1 MNNRPVILVTGATG
15 AQGGSVARTL
25 LRQNKFAVRILT
37 RNAASAKAL
46 ELKYEGAEIAEADL
60 ENTNSLL
67 KAMQGVYGVFGV
79 TSYWEHFE
87 KEYGQGKNL
96 VDAVKQAGIQHFVFS
111 TLPNYNKLSQAKY
124 IIPQYDTK
132 AMLQEYTKSLGIP
145 ASFIH
150 VSFYYENLLKTFPL
164 QKDEK
169 NNFWFG
175 FPQGYAPLPMV
186 SVEDVGGI
194 VAKMFEHPKEYIG
207 RKVQAVGANQACDEY
222 AEILSS
228 VLKRKICYKYIPRE
242 EYAANNMP
250 HAEEIANT
258 FEVQRIYSTDKL
270 VDLIESN
277 GLYPEIQNFKTWV
290 IKNKAKF
297 QRLINN
303 QIEVMVD

>member
-1 MNNRPVILVTGATG
+1 MNNRQTILVTGATG
-15 AQGGSVARTL
+15 AQGGSVARAL

-46 ELKYEGAEIAEADL
+46 ELKYEGAEIVEGDF
-60 ENTNSLL
+60 ENIDSLL
-67 KAMQGVYGVFGV
+67 LAMKGVYGVFGV
-79 TSYWEHFE
+79 TNYWEHFE
-87 KEYGQGKNL
+87 KEYQQGKNL
-96 VDAVKQAGIQHFVFS
+96 VDAVKQTGIKHFVFS
-111 TLPNYNKLSQAKY
+111 TLPNYNKLSKGKY

-132 AMLQEYTKSLGIP
+132 ALLQEYAKSLQLP
-145 ASFIH
+145 ATFIH
-150 VSFYYENLLKTFPL
+150 VSFYYETLLKVFPL
-164 QKDEK
+164 QKDDK

-175 FPQGYAPLPMV
+175 FPQGYANLPMV

-194 VAKMFEHPKEYIG
+194 VATMFDHPKEYIG
-207 RKVQAVGANQACDEY
+207 RTVQAVGANEACDEY
-222 AEILSS
+222 AAILSS

-242 EYAANNMP
+242 EYAANNIP

-270 VDLIESN
+270 IDLIESN

-303 QIEVMVD
+303 QIEVVVD